1 MSAHDAA
8 EMIRKATD
16 EGFAAVQQRYGYAYA
31 NGWRTGRLRAA
42 DMLDTSQGDAS

>member
-8 EMIRKATD
+8 EMIRKATA

-42 DMLDTSQGDAS
+42 DSLEAVTSS